1 MTFFTKSYIKIKK
14 KKKIF
19 DDEIY
24 DDYQNKTKT
33 LERKTHNKRRM
44 RWMQKVSNTE
54 KKMETLVDDLIRAE
68 KMRIGEEMFM
78 IPGNIG
84 FILSVKILTS
94 F

>member
-1 MTFFTKSYIKIKK
+1 
-14 KKKIF
+14 
-19 DDEIY
+19 
-24 DDYQNKTKT
+24 
-33 LERKTHNKRRM
+33 
-44 RWMQKVSNTE
+44 
-54 KKMETLVDDLIRAE
+54 METLVDDLIRAE

>member
-44 RWMQKVSNTE
+44 RWM
-54 KKMETLVDDLIRAE
+54 
-68 KMRIGEEMFM
+68 
-78 IPGNIG
+78 
-84 FILSVKILTS
+84 
-94 F
+94 